1 MRKIIADIGY
11 RIYSWADGIAHRV
24 NNKNLYLCCILI
36 STFLTA
42 GIFYVLITNGKTAES
57 SLGDWFVIIFCA
69 IIITLVLG
77 WFLMPAFLFF
87 VACIE
92 MFGFLLWQPRESA
105 ENLVKVIFHG
115 VEIMLFGALVL
126 FPMFVLMKSCDGDKV
141 ANTEKAKNELEEV
154 KNDIIELRKELSEH
168 NGDIMRQGEEIRDAA
183 YDIEAV
189 ELRDYI
195 SERAANIAWEA
206 EESCGYEGRLED
218 IQEQIE
224 TAIESIEYI
233 E

>member
-1 MRKIIADIGY
+1 
-11 RIYSWADGIAHRV
+11 
-24 NNKNLYLCCILI
+24 
-36 STFLTA
+36 
-42 GIFYVLITNGKTAES
+42 
-57 SLGDWFVIIFCA
+57 
-69 IIITLVLG
+69 
-77 WFLMPAFLFF
+77 
-87 VACIE
+87 
-92 MFGFLLWQPRESA
+92 
-105 ENLVKVIFHG
+105 
-115 VEIMLFGALVL
+115 
-126 FPMFVLMKSCDGDKV
+126 MFVLMKSCDGDKV